1 MAMYRCSECDELIDG
16 DYNPGIESPTE
27 EFGLMCESCACEIDE
42 VKVKPVI
49 TVDFNKWYNDKLS
62 EEQQ

>member
-27 EFGLMCESCACEIDE
+27 EFGLMCESCACEIGE
-42 VKVKPVI
+42 VRLVI
-49 TVDFNKWYNDKLS
+49 TVDFNKWYNYKLS
-62 EEQQ
+62 EEKQ